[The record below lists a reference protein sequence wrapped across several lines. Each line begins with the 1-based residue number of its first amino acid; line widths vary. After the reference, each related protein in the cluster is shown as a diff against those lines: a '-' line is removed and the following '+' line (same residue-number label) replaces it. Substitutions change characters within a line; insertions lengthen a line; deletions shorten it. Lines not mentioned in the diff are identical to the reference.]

1 MDLMGIGMM
10 SDGYLAN
17 VYNTI
22 KKDEIETDSFK
33 NKLESKD
40 YNNEEHY
47 EQKFESYFLKE
58 MIKAMRRTVDK
69 SDSFIP
75 QSNAEE
81 IFQDMLDDEYAKSS
95 AKGSGIGLAKM
106 MYEQLKVRGTGVT
119 FEQIQNGE
127 V

>member
-1 MDLMGIGMM
+1 MDLTGIGSMN
-10 SDGYLAN
+10 DGYLAG

-22 KKDEIETDSFK
+22 KTDKAETDSFK
-33 NKLESKD
+33 NKLKSKD
-40 YNNEEHY
+40 DKELMNACVE
-47 EQKFESYFLKE
+47 FESYFLKE
-58 MIKAMRRTVDK
+58 MLKAMRKTVDK

-81 IFQDMLDDEYAKSS
+81 IFQDMLDDEYAKNA
-95 AKGSGIGLAKM
+95 AKGSGTGLAKM
-106 MYEQLKVRGTGVT
+106 MYEQLKVRGRGVT

>member
-1 MDLMGIGMM
+1 DLTGIGSM

-22 KKDEIETDSFK
+22 KKDEIETDSFR
-33 NKLESKD
+33 NKFESKD
-40 YNNEEHY
+40 DKELMNACVE
-47 EQKFESYFLKE
+47 FESYFLKE